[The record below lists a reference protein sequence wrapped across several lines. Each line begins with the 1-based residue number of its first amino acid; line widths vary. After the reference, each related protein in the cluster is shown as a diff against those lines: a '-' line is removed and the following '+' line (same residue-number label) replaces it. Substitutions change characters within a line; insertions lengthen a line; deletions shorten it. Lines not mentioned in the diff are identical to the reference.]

1 MAIEKDPF
9 TVKWYL
15 DDRKYK
21 LNPLKQVPLK
31 IDVYNRSTQ
40 KHKHYNV
47 NEYFTRAE
55 WEQINSINV
64 SDPQKEATRDQIQ
77 RKAQLDAIMQKFRD
91 CNNSK
96 IATTLTQ
103 FNNALTGN
111 VISKKTDAAY
121 LFQIFDKFIE
131 TRENISTIEYY
142 EAASKKFFTFT
153 TIYNKEKAE
162 DFLIDDLDKPF
173 IEEFRKWY
181 VAQTINSS
189 ENTANSYL
197 RALRAVLNWASKKR
211 QGYIKKKQNVFKYDN
226 IVIPEA
232 TRRASKYTFS
242 EANLKTFLLS
252 PVTTREEERAKD
264 LFIFMFLFDGIRIGD
279 VFRLENKNI
288 ETRDGLTWINFTPLK
303 TSKSSGKSS
312 RVEITPEIK
321 SIIDKHSGDEKYVFD
336 ILNKDM
342 DEDQVRRKIKSKT
355 STINENLKKLARRVG
370 IDRHIS
376 PSVARYSVNHYLTTK
391 GYTTREQQSEMMVNS
406 PKVNKGYFD
415 GLDEKFK
422 IQRKL
427 GNILDKDDSIQT
439 KVKDPINLQ
448 IKDSEPKD
456 DHESLINYIFS
467 QSPHFSDNQIRELL
481 KTANINFVKGK
492 DLAGQL
498 KARSEITI
506 DKLKTL
512 ISLMNESKNYLDE
525 KSKFKRLI

>member
-111 VISKKTDAAY
+111 VISKKTAAAY

-264 LFIFMFLFDGIRIGD
+264 FFELILFRCF
-279 VFRLENKNI
+279 VFSRLQLEQLLLI
-288 ETRDGLTWINFTPLK
+288 ARK
-303 TSKSSGKSS
+303 T
-312 RVEITPEIK
+312 VP
-321 SIIDKHSGDEKYVFD
+321 
-336 ILNKDM
+336 
-342 DEDQVRRKIKSKT
+342 
-355 STINENLKKLARRVG
+355 
-370 IDRHIS
+370 
-376 PSVARYSVNHYLTTK
+376 
-391 GYTTREQQSEMMVNS
+391 
-406 PKVNKGYFD
+406 
-415 GLDEKFK
+415 
-422 IQRKL
+422 
-427 GNILDKDDSIQT
+427 
-439 KVKDPINLQ
+439 
-448 IKDSEPKD
+448 
-456 DHESLINYIFS
+456 
-467 QSPHFSDNQIRELL
+467 
-481 KTANINFVKGK
+481 
-492 DLAGQL
+492 
-498 KARSEITI
+498 
-506 DKLKTL
+506 
-512 ISLMNESKNYLDE
+512 
-525 KSKFKRLI
+525 